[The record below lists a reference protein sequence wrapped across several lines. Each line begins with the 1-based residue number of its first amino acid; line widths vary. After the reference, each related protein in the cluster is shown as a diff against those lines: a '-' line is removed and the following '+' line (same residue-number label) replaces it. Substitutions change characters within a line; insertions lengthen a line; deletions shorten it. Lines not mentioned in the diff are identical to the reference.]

1 MKVKRINNFDFI
13 IGFKGISSP
22 KGRII
27 PNKKFTSYFPLRNAK
42 NAYKTSALDNKKESP
57 NRSLLGSTNNA
68 FQFNILFYSY

>member
-1 MKVKRINNFDFI
+1 MNNFDFI

-42 NAYKTSALDNKKESP
+42 NAYKTSALDNKK
-57 NRSLLGSTNNA
+57 LLPFTVKNDA
-68 FQFNILFYSY
+68 LIFNSNFSKVQ